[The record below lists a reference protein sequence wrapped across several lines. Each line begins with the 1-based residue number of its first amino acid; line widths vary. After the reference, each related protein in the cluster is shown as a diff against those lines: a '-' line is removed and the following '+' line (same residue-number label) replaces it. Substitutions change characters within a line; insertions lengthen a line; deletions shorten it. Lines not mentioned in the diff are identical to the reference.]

1 MTIGT
6 RHSTLEH
13 KKLQLKISA
22 LVLTTV
28 AVIASMAAIL
38 VYERERTRLARALTD
53 WKKEAWKE
61 YP

>member
-13 KKLQLKISA
+13 RKLQLKISA

-28 AVIASMAAIL
+28 VVIAGMAAIL
-38 VYERERTRLARALTD
+38 VHERKGTRLVCALTD
-53 WKKEAWKE
+53 WKKEEWKE